1 MTQVTTAL
9 VRATELRARFAVAL
23 AEMYGTE
30 VPAYTTLVEVSR
42 GVNADVAAAA
52 QERGE
57 DVGRYGSLER
67 VTAERHGAIR
77 VGSERELQQVG
88 RVFAAFGM
96 HPVGFYDL
104 RDASASSVPVVSTAF
119 RPVDPAELA
128 ANPFRVFTS
137 MLAVDDARFFDAPTR
152 ARLERFVEERHLFSE
167 ELLALADRAAAEG
180 GLPADDADEL
190 LRLATDAFRL
200 SEEPVDRAWYTHLE
214 RISAVAADVG
224 GVPATHINH
233 LTPRVLD
240 IDDLYRR
247 MSERGITMIDEV
259 QGPPAWEGPDVL
271 LRQTS
276 FRALAEERAFR
287 EADGSVVTGSLRVRF
302 GEVEQ
307 RGIALTAAGR
317 DLYDGLTAEVDA
329 RRAGL
334 VDGHDADSAR
344 TRVDVARDVW
354 RERLPRTEAELV
366 LAGLACGELR
376 LVDAASVPAP
386 AAGPT
391 TVAELVAAGA
401 VVVDPIVYEDFLPRS
416 AAGIFQSNLTDAGT
430 KDSGAQGAAYDAE
443 RLSAILGRPVADPVA
458 LATDQMHRSL
468 DVLSAQLG
476 TPLTLLTTH

>member
-1 MTQVTTAL
+1 MAHTTTL
-9 VRATELRARFAVAL
+9 VRGAELRARFAVAL
-23 AEMYGTE
+23 AEMYGSE
-30 VPAYTTLVEVSR
+30 VPAYTTLVDVSR
-42 GVNADVAAAA
+42 AVNTDVARAQGEAA
-52 QERGE
+52 ERL
-57 DVGRYGSLER
+57 GSLER
-67 VTAERHGAIR
+67 ITAERHGAIR

-128 ANPFRVFTS
+128 ENPFRVFTS

-152 ARLERFVEERHLFSE
+152 QRLEQFVTERHLFGE

-180 GLPADDADEL
+180 GLPEAEADEL
-190 LRLATDAFRL
+190 LALATDAFRL
-200 SEEPVDRAWYTHLE
+200 STEPVDRAWYVHLE

-276 FRALAEERAFR
+276 FRALAEERTFR

-307 RGIALTAAGR
+307 RGIALTTAGR
-317 DLYDGLTAEVDA
+317 DLYDRLTAEVDA
-329 RRAGL
+329 RRAGQ
-334 VDGHDADSAR
+334 VPGHESDAQR

-354 RERLPRTEAELV
+354 RRHLPRTEADLV
-366 LAGLACGELR
+366 LAGLACGEFR
-376 LVDAASVPAP
+376 LVDASR
-386 AAGPT
+386 AGRAR
-391 TVAELVAAGA
+391 TVTDLVEAGA
-401 VVVDPIVYEDFLPRS
+401 VAVDPIVYEDFLPRS
-416 AAGIFQSNLTDAGT
+416 AAGIFQSNLSGTGT
-430 KDSGAQGAAYDAE
+430 KDEDAGGAHYDAD
-443 RLSAILGRPVADPVA
+443 RLSAILGVQVLDPVE
-458 LATDQMHRSL
+458 LATAQMQRSL
-468 DVLSAQLG
+468 DALSARLR
-476 TPLTLLTTH
+476 TPITL

>member
-1 MTQVTTAL
+1 MTAVL

-23 AEMYGTE
+23 AEMYGAE

-42 GVNADVAAAA
+42 AVNADVAAALSQQGA
-52 QERGE
+52 E
-57 DVGRYGSLER
+57 VGRYGSLER

-77 VGSERELQQVG
+77 VGSERELEQVG

-119 RPVDPAELA
+119 RPADPAELA

-137 MLAVDDARFFDAPTR
+137 VLAVDDARFFDAPTR
-152 ARLERFVEERHLFSE
+152 ERLERFVEERRLFGP

-180 GLPADDADEL
+180 GLPQDEAEQL

-200 SEEPVDRAWYTHLE
+200 STEPVDRAWYAHLE
-214 RISAVAADVG
+214 RISAVAADIG

-247 MSERGITMIDEV
+247 MSERGIAMIDEV

-276 FRALAEERAFR
+276 FRALAEERPFR
-287 EADGSVVTGSLRVRF
+287 EADGSVVSGSLRVRF

-307 RGIALTAAGR
+307 RGVALTAAGR
-317 DLYDGLTAEVDA
+317 DLYDRLTAEVDA
-329 RRAGL
+329 RRAAG
-334 VDGHDADSAR
+334 DPR
-344 TRVDVARDVW
+344 TRVDVAREVW
-354 RERLPRTEAELV
+354 REHLPRTEAEMV
-366 LAGLACGELR
+366 VAGLACGEVR
-376 LVDAASVPAP
+376 LVDRSRADGLTS
-386 AAGPT
+386 
-391 TVAELVAAGA
+391 VAELVAAGA
-401 VVVDPIVYEDFLPRS
+401 VVVDPVVYEDFLPRS
-416 AAGIFQSNLTDAGT
+416 AAGIFQSNLSGAGT
-430 KDSGAQGAAYDAE
+430 KDEDAGGAAYDAE
-443 RLSAILGRPVADPVA
+443 RLSAVLGRPVLDPVA
-458 LATDQMHRSL
+458 LATDQMQRSL
-468 DVLSAQLG
+468 DALSAQLG
-476 TPLTLLTTH
+476 TPLTLHAPDDSRNPA

>member
-1 MTQVTTAL
+1 MTTTL
-9 VRATELRARFAVAL
+9 VVHAELRARFAVAL
-23 AEMYGTE
+23 AEMYGAE

-42 GVNADVAAAA
+42 AVNADVAAALR
-52 QERGE
+52 ERGAE
-57 DVGRYGSLER
+57 VDRYGSLER

-77 VGSERELQQVG
+77 VGSARELEQVG

-137 MLAVDDARFFDAPTR
+137 VLAVDDARFFDAPTR
-152 ARLERFVEERHLFSE
+152 ERLERFVEERHLFSE
-167 ELLALADRAAAEG
+167 ELLDLADRAAAEG
-180 GLPADDADEL
+180 GLPAAEADEL

-200 SEEPVDRAWYTHLE
+200 STEPVDRAWYSHLE

-240 IDDLYRR
+240 IDELYRR
-247 MSERGITMIDEV
+247 MSERGVTMIDEV

-276 FRALAEERAFR
+276 FRALAEERTFR
-287 EADGSVVTGSLRVRF
+287 EADGSVSTGALRVRF

-317 DLYDGLTAEVDA
+317 DLYDRLVAEVDA
-329 RRAGL
+329 RRAAG
-334 VDGHDADSAR
+334 DARA
-344 TRVDVARDVW
+344 RVDVARDVW
-354 RERLPRTEAELV
+354 REHLPRTEADLV
-366 LAGLACGELR
+366 LAGLACGEVR
-376 LVDAASVPAP
+376 LVGGAALPGREADGSLSLRA
-386 AAGPT
+386 
-391 TVAELVAAGA
+391 LVDAGA
-401 VVVDPIVYEDFLPRS
+401 VVVDPVVYEDFLPRS
-416 AAGIFQSNLTDAGT
+416 AAGIFQSNLTDSGT
-430 KDSGAQGAAYDAE
+430 KDEGAGGAEYDAE
-443 RLSAILGRPVADPVA
+443 RLSAILGRSVLDPIA
-458 LATDQMHRSL
+458 LATDQMQRSL
-468 DVLSAQLG
+468 DALSAQLQ
-476 TPLTLLTTH
+476 TPVTL